1 VSGAHEEQDFKLALQ
16 KALEEDDKMEAS
28 AWRDEER
35 SHSVMAPASC
45 VQQRFSD
52 MKAKL
57 RGLREGALKQLLLAK
72 SGQGEKLPGLDK
84 TVKEYLAGL
93 QGGFS
98 EAQKVFLGGA
108 LEGLKRKVED
118 ERGRRAELFFRS
130 FKVGAAEQAKQALDD
145 YVKEFETALS
155 ACCLTSRHIGLLL
168 KACFLV
174 IDHQLV

>member
-1 VSGAHEEQDFKLALQ
+1 MSGAQEEQDFKLALQ
-16 KALEEDDKMEAS
+16 KALQEDHKMEDS
-28 AWRDEER
+28 AWGDEER
-35 SHSVMAPASC
+35 SHSVMAPAAF

-52 MKAKL
+52 KKEKL

-72 SGQGEKLPGLDK
+72 SGQREKLQGLDK
-84 TVKEYLAGL
+84 MVKEYLAGL

-118 ERGRRAELFFRS
+118 ERGRRAKLFFRS
-130 FKVGAAEQAKQALDD
+130 LQVGAAEKVKQALDD

-174 IDHQLV
+174 IDHELQ